1 MDESDRL
8 RTNGDAV
15 RRLTPDELA
24 QRAEN
29 RAARTA
35 ASLAIVLDDRRPTVS
50 IDIAAGALGIARTT
64 AHKAARTSG
73 YLTDG
78 VPVFRVGRR
87 LLVSTAHLRRL
98 LAIDDSATFGGGL

>member
-1 MDESDRL
+1 MSETTESTTTDERG
-8 RTNGDAV
+8 TV

-29 RAARTA
+29 RAARTS

-50 IDIAAGALGIARTT
+50 IDVAAGALGIARTT
-64 AHKAARTSG
+64 AHKAARSTG

-87 LLVSTAHLRRL
+87 LLVSTAHLRRTL
-98 LAIDDSATFGGGL
+98 GIGDGL